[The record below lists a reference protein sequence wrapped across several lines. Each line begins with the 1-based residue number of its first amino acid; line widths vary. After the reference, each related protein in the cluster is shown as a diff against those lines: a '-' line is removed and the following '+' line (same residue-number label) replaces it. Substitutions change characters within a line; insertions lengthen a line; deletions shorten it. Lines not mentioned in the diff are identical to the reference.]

1 MSWVLLTERGLLWG
15 SALCPRL
22 KGEGKEFLGPSLCL
36 AHALQISLVSGC
48 AIPEWEKLLSNTSLV
63 VSSLPDAAFWEDFW
77 RDFSGRFQMGK
88 EAANFREMG
97 PRLTCCDA
105 PECERWGSAEGWLL
119 FALLYLWVLLV
130 CPPSRL
136 GYASLHFHL
145 LPFQNPSSSLGFLS
159 SEEEFLKAQ
168 NFTSSPPLSPPLILF
183 PLLNVSFL
191 VCFFFLSTKDKGGK
205 TRYGS
210 GTQRCWR
217 WLACLPCWAQPW
229 LVPRNSLPYIWS
241 VFLSAVSCVLSMHLA
256 TGPKTSWARRVYKE
270 NPVTFQASRPRMNS
284 HHLKKWDVHFYLK
297 IFKNEYLKK

>member
-191 VCFFFLSTKDKGGK
+191 VCFFFYKPKIKVERPGMALGHRDVGVGWPASPAELSHGW
-205 TRYGS
+205 S
-210 GTQRCWR
+210 PGTLCPIFGQFFSLQFLVCCQCIWRLVQRLLGPEECIR
-217 WLACLPCWAQPW
+217 RILL
-229 LVPRNSLPYIWS
+229 
-241 VFLSAVSCVLSMHLA
+241 LSKPP
-256 TGPKTSWARRVYKE
+256 GQEWIP
-270 NPVTFQASRPRMNS
+270 
-284 HHLKKWDVHFYLK
+284 
-297 IFKNEYLKK
+297 II